1 MDKRI
6 EDAHIGRL
14 SVDGIIEILEKI
26 YDGAKSVREN
36 AGDFY
41 EKIQSYQYYYRNL
54 LQDYD
59 ISVGEDNL
67 FEAKGSVLVTH
78 FLHKHINMGGLL
90 EHLAQ
95 LVHLTAFG
103 TVRQWPDMW
112 EEYLYVKAQ
121 LDALVAKENKELQ
134 NKNSQLCNKIEEF
147 IGKLKSSSL

>member
-1 MDKRI
+1 
-6 EDAHIGRL
+6 
-14 SVDGIIEILEKI
+14 
-26 YDGAKSVREN
+26 
-36 AGDFY
+36 
-41 EKIQSYQYYYRNL
+41 
-54 LQDYD
+54 
-59 ISVGEDNL
+59 
-67 FEAKGSVLVTH
+67 
-78 FLHKHINMGGLL
+78 MGGLL